1 MKITFNVNGKDR
13 SLELSPQKRLL
24 DILREDLELT
34 GSKEGCGKGECG
46 SCTVLLN
53 GKRVNSCLVPAF
65 QLPGSAVIT
74 IEGLQNWP
82 GFQLVEQAFTEH
94 GAVQCGFCMPGYV
107 MSAVSVLQETPLPLD
122 LKEVKFRVAGNMCR
136 CTGYSKIL
144 EVFMDL
150 QNRKDLLKA
159 VHQLLGKTDGNTLI
173 SAEKS
178 G

>member
-1 MKITFNVNGKDR
+1 MKLTFTVNGKDR
-13 SLELSPQKRLL
+13 AVEVPPQKRLL
-24 DILREDLELT
+24 DILREDLGLT
-34 GSKEGCGKGECG
+34 GSKEGCGRGECG

-53 GKRVNSCLVPAF
+53 GRRVNSCLVPAF
-65 QLPGSAVIT
+65 QLPGNSVIT
-74 IEGLQNWP
+74 IEGLQTWS
-82 GFQLVEQAFTEH
+82 GFRLVEQAFTEH

-107 MSAVSVLQETPLPLD
+107 MSAVSLLQEASLPLD

-150 QNRKDLLKA
+150 QNRKELQKA
-159 VHQLLGKTDGNTLI
+159 VYQLLGKTDGSTFI